1 MNLKSPG
8 IRYIGFF
15 FVVLSVCNPAAQAQ
29 SPRDVVVESN
39 RQELDSLLLRK
50 PIPATVDTSARR
62 AVLQQV
68 NDDFK
73 SIQVLNN
80 KLMSEITAD
89 RQHDYKSVASLISD
103 INSKASRLKS
113 NLALPKHEPVKT
125 DIEVTQEADLKERL
139 LAFDKVVERFVNNP
153 IFRETNVMKLELANQ
168 ASSDLEMIIRT
179 SAKLKKSAAKL
190 ASK

>member
-1 MNLKSPG
+1 MNLKSSG
-8 IRYIGFF
+8 IRYLGIF
-15 FVVLSVCNPAAQAQ
+15 FVVLSVYNAAAQAQ
-29 SPRDVVVESN
+29 SPRDVVIQSN
-39 RQELDSLLLRK
+39 RQELDNLLLRK
-50 PIPATVDTSARR
+50 PIPATVDSARL

-153 IFRETNVMKLELANQ
+153 IFRETNVVKLELANQ